1 MVEKT
6 DYTRPQTDAD
16 FVTFTNG
23 NSKKNNE
30 ALCKWIA
37 DKEIKRS
44 QIIALTTNETE
55 IEEGDHMVTMFYREK
70 PSKPHE
76 APLDNI
82 KFHSFN

>member
-6 DYTRPQTDAD
+6 DYTRPQTNVD

-37 DKEIKRS
+37 EREVKQS
-44 QIIALTTNETE
+44 QIVSMTTNETE
-55 IEEGDHMVTMFYREK
+55 IEEGDQMLTMFYREK
-70 PSKPHE
+70 PVKQ
-76 APLDNI
+76 
-82 KFHSFN
+82 